1 MSRRLLL
8 ALSLVV
14 ASSFPAMA
22 DPGFPD
28 AVGAEPAWP
37 EGPQGAFHPIQPGPG
52 DSFYVDGDLGM
63 DSGTGSTGDPLKTI
77 ARALELA
84 GAGDTIIVRDGVYHE
99 QLTPAD
105 MNPLPSR
112 SLPLVIMAEN
122 PDGQSAVIDGEGV
135 VPVAEG
141 GLQNPAGVSLFHD
154 GVVVVRGFLI
164 RNFIGY
170 GMAIQQSSDAVV
182 ADCAFEGNGSQMADS
197 VDLVVI
203 SSIAVRVLGNNFDSA
218 SERAVDDRATDT
230 WIALNHFGS
239 HSNHAVQV
247 GPYPEG
253 TGCRI
258 EHNVFEDNPAI
269 QGVIY
274 INEARGVT
282 VQRNLLVRGNLQ
294 GIVLDGAEDTRVLLN
309 TLVGFQEA
317 IEIGRLAGCRIEGNI
332 FASNTVGVEILTL
345 MADTGLA
352 GNLYFGNTADV
363 DGQGD
368 AGPGAMYQDPGFSN
382 SGSDDY
388 SLATGAFAIDK
399 GPADLPVPLGGG
411 GQVDLG
417 AFESGAG
424 EPIWDYQTTGQ
435 VADLTPA
442 FFWSYKSSQAGD
454 TQGAYRVQVDDVA
467 TFDSAALIDSNW
479 IQGADSSWIVPSN
492 FELAVGDWYIRVKT
506 RDAAGVQGPYSDPHV
521 RIDVTRPPDCASQS
535 GTGCSTL
542 DSCDGDWL
550 VADDQPRCCLGSCVA
565 CPDADADGFL
575 DEACGGDDCDDN
587 TSAINPGAEEDCGNG
602 IDDDC
607 DEQTDLDDSDCGC
620 IDHDRDGYGENCPA
634 GADCDDGIA
643 SVHPD
648 AEELC
653 NNVDDDC
660 DDQTDEGFD
669 LQSDPDNCGECGWS
683 CRPEQVCDLGQCD
696 SECGPGRTN
705 CGRACLDTSSD
716 LENCGD
722 CGARCDLPNAA
733 QRCSDGQCLLVACE
747 TGFVDLDGD
756 QTNGCEYACTPDSG
770 GQEICGNGAD
780 DNCDGQV
787 DEDCGGGCGCST
799 PGRPGLALMGLLFFL
814 SAIIV
819 CRR

>member
-1 MSRRLLL
+1 MLRRLFLL
-8 ALSLVV
+8 LSLLV

-37 EGPQGAFHPIQPGPG
+37 DGPPGAFHPIQPGPG
-52 DSFYVDGDLGM
+52 DSYYVDGGLGS
-63 DSGTGSTGDPLKTI
+63 DTGTGSTGDPLKTI

-99 QLTPAD
+99 QVAPAD

-112 SLPLVIMAEN
+112 SLPLVIMAEH

-135 VPVAEG
+135 VPVTEG
-141 GLQNPAGVSLFHD
+141 SLQNPAGVSLFHD
-154 GVVVVRGFLI
+154 GVVVVSGFLI
-164 RNFIGY
+164 RNFTGY
-170 GMAIQQSSDAVV
+170 GLAIQQSSDAVV
-182 ADCAFEGNGSQMADS
+182 RDCTFENNGSEMADS

-203 SSIAVRVLGNNFDSA
+203 SSIAARVLGNSFDSA

-230 WIALNHFGS
+230 WIALNHFSS
-239 HSNHAVQV
+239 HRNHAVQV

-258 EHNVFEDNPAI
+258 EHNIFEDNPAI

-274 INEARGVT
+274 INEARGVS
-282 VQRNLLVRGNLQ
+282 VLRNLMIRGNLQ
-294 GIVLDGAEDTRVLLN
+294 GIVLDGAEDTQVLLN
-309 TLVGFQEA
+309 TVVGFQEA
-317 IEIGRLAGCRIEGNI
+317 IEISRLAGCRIEGNI

-345 MADTGLA
+345 MADTGLSA
-352 GNLYFGNTADV
+352 NLYWDNTADV

-368 AGPGAMYQDPGFSN
+368 AGPGAMYQDPGFTN
-382 SGSDDY
+382 SASDDY
-388 SLATGAFAIDK
+388 SLAPGAFALEQ

-424 EPIWDYQTTGQ
+424 EPPWDYQTIGQ

-442 FFWSYKSSQAGD
+442 FVWSYTSRGAGD
-454 TQGAYRVQVDDVA
+454 SQGAFRAQVDSVPS
-467 TFDSAALIDSNW
+467 FDSQDLIDSNW
-479 IQGADSSWIVPSN
+479 IQSAESSWIVPDG
-492 FELAVGDWYIRVKT
+492 FELSEGDWYVRVKT
-506 RDAAGVQGPYSDPHV
+506 RDAAGAQGPYSDPHLRV
-521 RIDVTRPPDCASQS
+521 NATRPPDCMSLG
-535 GTGCSTL
+535 GTACATL
-542 DSCDGDWL
+542 DACDGDWL
-550 VADDQPRCCLGSCVA
+550 VADDEPRCCLGSCVA

-587 TSAINPGAEEDCGNG
+587 AAAVNPDAEEDCGNG

-607 DEQTDLDDSDCGC
+607 DDQTDLDDSACGC
-620 IDHDRDGYGENCPA
+620 VDHDRDGYGENCPA
-634 GADCDDGIA
+634 GPDCDDGIA

-660 DDQTDEGFD
+660 DDETDEGFD
-669 LQSDPDNCGECGWS
+669 LQSDPDNCGECGWA
-683 CRPEQVCDLGQCD
+683 CRTEQVCDLGECD
-696 SECGPGRTN
+696 SECGPGRSN
-705 CGRACLDTSSD
+705 CNRACLDTSSD
-716 LENCGD
+716 LENCGA

-733 QRCSDGQCLLVACE
+733 QRCTEGQCLLVACE

-756 QTNGCEYACTPDSG
+756 QTNGCEYACTPDPA
-770 GQEICGNGAD
+770 GQEICGNGSD

-787 DEDCGGGCGCST
+787 DEECAAGCGCST
-799 PGRPGLALMGLLFFL
+799 SGHPGLALIILLVFL
-814 SAIIV
+814 AAITV
-819 CRR
+819 RPR